1 MLLSLS
7 QDLNITY
14 VCPQSFIIM
23 TLIPYEIEFRSF
35 DLYSRIRL
43 NIDTGRCRHKEER
56 CVEDSHD
63 DNKDHVMKD
72 ECKKVWNEIKNCQ
85 DLTKG
90 IIMIV
95 FTFLSEKLYDIE
107 MMLR

>member
-1 MLLSLS
+1 MNV
-7 QDLNITY
+7 LNDPGEQCCKDDG
-14 VCPQSFIIM
+14 VPSKCLGMCNRPF
-23 TLIPYEIEFRSF
+23 
-35 DLYSRIRL
+35 
-43 NIDTGRCRHKEER
+43 N
-56 CVEDSHD
+56 D